1 MVFALVLD
9 TLYAL
14 EQSKVGFQIPPKAE
28 NGEPEKRRHS
38 EQ

>member
-1 MVFALVLD
+1 MLSAPLSNRKLAF
-9 TLYAL
+9 
-14 EQSKVGFQIPPKAE
+14 EIPPKAE